1 MALNTKENRIIESI
15 LVTIG
20 QAVEKDQVLYTLDL
34 KELDKQIK
42 RKKSGIGIKQ
52 SAVGKR
58 TKYPTVCD

>member
-1 MALNTKENRIIESI
+1 MALNTKENQIIESI

-42 RKKSGIGIKQ
+42 EKSQ
-52 SAVGKR
+52 ELN
-58 TKYPTVCD
+58 